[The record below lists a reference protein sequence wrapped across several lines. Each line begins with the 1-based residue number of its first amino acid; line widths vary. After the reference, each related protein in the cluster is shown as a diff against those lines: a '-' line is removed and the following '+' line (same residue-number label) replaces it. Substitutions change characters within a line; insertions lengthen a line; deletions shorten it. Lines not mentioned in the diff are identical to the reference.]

1 MGLVIIVGALWFFL
15 RSRKRK
21 RRAAQEEQTRMPPL
35 EGTAGPNGARLSE
48 MEAAGKVLPVEK
60 SGNETFET
68 DGYQVS
74 GDRAGPHE
82 LR

>member
-1 MGLVIIVGALWFFL
+1 
-15 RSRKRK
+15 
-21 RRAAQEEQTRMPPL
+21 MPPL